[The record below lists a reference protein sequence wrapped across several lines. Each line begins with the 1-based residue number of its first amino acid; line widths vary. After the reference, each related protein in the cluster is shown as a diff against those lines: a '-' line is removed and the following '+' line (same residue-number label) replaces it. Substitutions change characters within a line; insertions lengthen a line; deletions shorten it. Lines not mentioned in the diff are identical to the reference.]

1 MLSKSYRERFEYTV
15 PFIEDYAPKTWA
27 YLNKFEGKLRKRVD
41 GRYKKK
47 ARLEHKWYELFQT
60 SYLNLAENQR
70 ALIQILAKRT
80 STTIDVQPFIFQ
92 AGGKGGGLYGIMPTE
107 SAPNVNFF
115 VGIFN
120 SDIANFYLCQISSVY
135 SGGYYSYGDQFIK
148 NLPIPPATEAQQSA
162 IAGSA
167 RTLTETTARRREL
180 AAAVAAFPDSVTAAR
195 REAGDVP
202 DLEALERVGQFAG
215 LPREVR
221 ADKMTSEHD
230 LTGQVVMRVGNGRMT
245 LGPDLAEL
253 VEAVL
258 TARGKL
264 SYEVLAALQVPD
276 REAEQRSYT
285 ASLRAWQA
293 EIVELANEIRQLEDE
308 LNSRVYEVYGLEDDK
323 EVIEGFLER
332 F

>member
-1 MLSKSYRERFEYTV
+1 M
-15 PFIEDYAPKTWA
+15 
-27 YLNKFEGKLRKRVD
+27 
-41 GRYKKK
+41 
-47 ARLEHKWYELFQT
+47 
-60 SYLNLAENQR
+60 
-70 ALIQILAKRT
+70 
-80 STTIDVQPFIFQ
+80 
-92 AGGKGGGLYGIMPTE
+92 
-107 SAPNVNFF
+107 
-115 VGIFN
+115 
-120 SDIANFYLCQISSVY
+120 
-135 SGGYYSYGDQFIK
+135 
-148 NLPIPPATEAQQSA
+148 
-162 IAGSA
+162 
-167 RTLTETTARRREL
+167 
-180 AAAVAAFPDSVTAAR
+180 
-195 REAGDVP
+195 
-202 DLEALERVGQFAG
+202 
-215 LPREVR
+215 PREVR
-221 ADKMTSEHD
+221 ADKVPSEHD
-230 LTGQVVMRVGNGRMT
+230 LTGQVVIRVGNGRMT